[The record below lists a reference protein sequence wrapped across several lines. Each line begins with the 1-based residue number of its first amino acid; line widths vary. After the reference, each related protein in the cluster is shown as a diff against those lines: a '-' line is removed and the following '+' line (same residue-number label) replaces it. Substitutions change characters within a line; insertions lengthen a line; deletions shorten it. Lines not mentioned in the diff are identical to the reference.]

1 MPNPQDIFRLA
12 QQTATQV
19 TASPESWRRFLYTAA
34 HNYHTTYLNQLLIH
48 AQRPDATA
56 CATMQYWNEQAHRKV
71 MYGSKSIIILQRH
84 QGVPTAKRVFSMTD
98 TVLTGDK
105 AAAPWEVTDDIR
117 PLLMQVNSVGSLM
130 NRATEQVISLSDRA
144 NRVMA
149 NSIEDSTLGWSHP
162 EDQRFILQEL
172 AAQSTLYM
180 ICIRLGI
187 PVREEDFPAFR
198 NVTQFDTSRISLC
211 LGGYVQAAAEPLL
224 DELGREVMQ
233 LARDSVA
240 IQAEPVHNTNTQ
252 SPTQTTSREEAVTDD
267 VHERKGLSD
276 SEPELAESQENQPEP
291 VRQDAAGLLGAER
304 AEPVRPDDAGG
315 NAAAELPQ
323 DGAGR
328 TADGGQDAARPDAES
343 ADARP
348 QDEPAGLGADV
359 QQPEAAGGG
368 NDPSDAV
375 RNLTESVPMAES
387 EPSPS
392 AFSLPEFPAE
402 LLPSL
407 LKADTTSRASNADI
421 LSFFSKTP
429 LLIDRLRYIRESY
442 KVVFTELLLEDDT
455 RVGFYKESNGL
466 LVWQGSYLTRS
477 AESHLSWHSV
487 TAAISALVDNHEL
500 IAAIDP
506 KKAVSR
512 DEQLSFDLP
521 ENASRGDE
529 VGTLEVDDIYSEE
542 EQDEK
547 IKAALPTYHY
557 KEPQPD
563 DGSHITEDDVNV
575 IITRGSV
582 FEGGKYRIYN
592 HFQQK
597 KTEKETVAF
606 LKKEYGI
613 GGFSWTFADG
623 GSGFVNFD
631 GKGFSILYDF
641 KDDLRYEKKLKWK
654 DVGKRLEYLVRMDR
668 YLTDAEREKMPAWI
682 SRQAESKPLP
692 PPIPDKKPVCEVGS
706 TVYLEND
713 QRFTVESIGQ
723 FDVHLRNEDFP
734 LVGRAV
740 SREQFQQLLDANPR
754 NGGMVLSEQQ
764 RESLVQEQREQ
775 ALSYIEDYLKDEFE
789 ITEPDFSD
797 LTQIGLGYTT
807 TEDEQHTI
815 QVHADLEHCTI
826 SKFVDDTLYAQ
837 DTYASLEDMN
847 RMALAN
853 LDFDSLMEV
862 DINEIEEQ
870 EPEISADEPEES
882 TFVSQVMQDV
892 DRLAAHEEPAEYDR
906 TNYLAPYE
914 PAMPEGPKAKFAA
927 NVQAIRTLKEI
938 EQRMASGGAP
948 ATKQEQDIL
957 AGYLGWGGL
966 ADAFD
971 PGKDNWHTEY
981 EQLKTLL
988 TEDEYA
994 AARESTLTAFY
1005 TPPAVIHAM
1014 YRALER
1020 IGCVGGNVLEPSM
1033 GVGAF
1038 FGHRHSKF
1046 DTHNA
1051 KLYGVEL
1058 DSLSGRIAQ
1067 QLYQKAK
1074 IQITG
1079 YEKADLPDN
1088 FFDLAIG
1095 NVPFGQYQVSDRRYD
1110 KLHFQIHDYFLAKT
1124 VDKLRVGGIMAFITT
1139 SGTLDKKS
1147 EDVRKYLAARCDL
1160 IGAVRLPNTTFKSNA
1175 GTEVTSDI
1183 LFLQKRGRVLEQDA
1197 PWIHVG
1203 ETENGIPLNQ
1213 YFIDHPEMVCGEM
1226 QMVSGPYGMRSTCVP
1241 NVQGPLA
1248 EQLDAALSNLHAD
1261 YTLVNEQEYA
1271 EEESGTIDADPNV
1284 RNFSYTVKDDVIY
1297 YRENSKMR
1305 VVKGGETALA
1315 RIRALVPLR
1324 DTCRELINAQ
1334 LENFP
1339 DEYIEKLQARL
1350 NDQYDAY
1357 RKKYGLINS
1366 RGTASAFREDSGY
1379 FLLCSLED
1387 LDDEGNFK
1395 GKTDMFTKRTIRPAQ
1410 AVDHVDTAEESL
1422 ALSLSEQGHVDLEY
1436 MSKLTGKTTESIIND
1451 LTGIIFRDP
1460 VKVDAD
1466 GNPIYLP
1473 ADEYLSGNVRE
1484 KLQAAKTV
1492 AANDPQFQV
1501 NVAALEKVQ
1510 PKDLEASEISV
1521 RLGATW
1527 IPAEYVQQFLEE
1539 LLDAPYYTRRMVKV
1553 EFAAYTGSWA
1563 ITNKKFGDGNIKAT
1577 VTYGTNRANA
1587 YLIAENALNLRSTQI
1602 RDKVTAA
1609 DGSVSWVL
1617 NKEATQAA
1625 QEKQRLICE
1634 QFQDWIFKEPERRQ
1648 RLVAIYNEKFNAL
1661 RPREYDGSH
1670 LKFPGMNPEIT
1681 LRPHQLNAIAHVLY
1695 GNNVLLAHEVG
1706 AGKTYE
1712 MVASAMEKKRL
1723 GLCNKTLI
1731 VVPNHLTEQMASEAL
1746 LLYPNAEILV
1756 AKKTDFK
1763 KENRKKFC
1771 ARIATG
1777 NYDIIV
1783 IGHSQ
1788 FEKIPLSAERQN
1800 MYLQRQID
1808 DVIDQI
1814 ALLKSSRAEN
1824 FTIKQMER
1832 TRKQL
1837 KKKLDK
1843 LNDQQRKDDVVT
1855 FEDLGVDSLM
1865 VDEAHYFKNAM
1876 IATKMRNVAGISQT
1890 ESQKSSDM
1898 LMKCMYLDEVTGGH
1912 GIVFATGTPIS
1923 NSMTE
1928 MYVMMRYLQR
1938 GLLEKEGL
1946 LNFDSWASTFGESI
1960 TAIELNPTGTGYRT
1974 KTRFARFYN
1983 LPELMSL
1990 FKMSADIQTA
2000 DMLHL
2005 PVPELVGGKPT
2016 NVVLQPSEVQ
2026 KRMVKGLAD
2035 RAEKVRSGKVQ
2046 PTEDNMLRITNDG
2059 RKLALDQRLMNPLLP
2074 DDPGSK
2080 ANACVDKVYEIWE
2093 KTKEQRSTQMI
2104 FCDLSTPKEDGFDV
2118 YNDVRDKLVAK
2129 GIPKEE
2135 VQFIH
2140 DADTETKKA
2149 ELFGKVRNGTVRVL
2163 MGSTQKMGAGTNVQ
2177 TRLIALHHL
2186 DCPWR
2191 PADIAQRNGRM
2202 VRQGNLNKEV
2212 SIFIYVTESTFDS
2225 YSWQLVENKQ
2235 KFISQIMTSKSPARS
2250 CEDLDEAALTYAE
2263 VKALA
2268 AGNPMIKEK
2277 MDLDIQV
2284 ARLRTL
2290 KAAYTSQ
2297 HYRLEDAV
2305 AVAFPRQIKGTEHR
2319 IRAFEQDI
2327 QTAKEH
2333 QSYDADKKLI
2343 FSIEL
2348 DGKTYDKREDAGKAL
2363 LGLVGAA
2370 VRATKPVPVGH
2381 YAGFEITVEY
2391 KPLEKVFH
2399 AHLVGEATH
2408 TTELGNDAAGN
2419 MIRFQNVVSA
2429 LPQDLNRLHGSLEQL
2444 TKQLTNAEEELKQP
2458 FLQEQE
2464 LSDKSARLAELD
2476 ALLNVGNDAPIIE
2489 GEAEELEEEPE
2500 DALIQS
2506 DDELER

>member
-1 MPNPQDIFRLA
+1 MPNPQDIFQLA

-56 CATMQYWNEQAHRKV
+56 CATMKYWNEQAHRKV

-105 AAAPWEVTDDIR
+105 AAAPWEVTDAIR
-117 PLLMQVNSVGSLM
+117 PLLMQVNSVGSLID
-130 NRATEQVISLSDRA
+130 RATEQVVSLSDRA

-187 PVREEDFPAFR
+187 PVQEEDFPAFQ

-224 DELGREVMQ
+224 DELGHEVMQ

-240 IQAEPVHNTNTQ
+240 IQAEPVHNTDTQ

-267 VHERKGLSD
+267 VHEREGLSD
-276 SEPELAESQENQPEP
+276 SEPEPAESQENQPEP
-291 VRQDAAGLLGAER
+291 VRQNAAGLLGAER

-323 DGAGR
+323 DGAGCA
-328 TADGGQDAARPDAES
+328 ADGGQDAARSDAES

-348 QDEPAGLGADV
+348 QDEPSGLGTDV

-375 RNLTESVPMAES
+375 RSITEEPAAAES

-442 KVVFTELLLEDDT
+442 KVVFTELLLDDDT

-506 KKAVSR
+506 KKAVSQ

-529 VGTLEVDDIYSEE
+529 VGALEVDDIYSEE

-613 GGFSWTFADG
+613 GGFSWTFTDG

-641 KDDLRYEKKLKWK
+641 NDDLRYEKKLKWK

-668 YLTDAEREKMPAWI
+668 YLTDAEREKMPVWI

-692 PPIPDKKPVCEVGS
+692 PPIPDKKPVCEAGS

-723 FDVHLRNEDFP
+723 FDIHLRNEDFP

-740 SREQFQQLLDANPR
+740 SRKQFQQLLDANPR

-789 ITEPDFSD
+789 ITEPDFSN

-815 QVHADLEHCTI
+815 QVNADLEHCTI

-892 DRLAAHEEPAEYDR
+892 DRLAAREKPAEYDR

-914 PAMPEGPKAKFAA
+914 PAIPEGAKAKFVA

-948 ATKQEQDIL
+948 ATEQEQDIL
-957 AGYLGWGGL
+957 ASYLGWGGL

-1014 YRALER
+1014 YRALEH

-1147 EDVRKYLAARCDL
+1147 EDVRQYLAARCDL

-1241 NVQGPLA
+1241 NEQSPLA
-1248 EQLDAALSNLHAD
+1248 EQLDAALSTLHAE
-1261 YTLVNEQEYA
+1261 YTLVDEQEYA

-1324 DTCRELINAQ
+1324 DTCRELIDAQ

-1339 DEYIEKLQARL
+1339 DEYIQKLQARL

-1387 LDDEGNFK
+1387 LDDEGNFN

-1410 AVDHVDTAEESL
+1410 AVNHVDTAEESL
-1422 ALSLSEQGHVDLEY
+1422 ALSLSEQGHVDLGY
-1436 MSKLTGKTTESIIND
+1436 MSKLTGKTTETVIND
-1451 LTGIIFRDP
+1451 LTGVIFRDP
-1460 VKVDAD
+1460 VKVDTD

-1484 KLQAAKTV
+1484 KLQAAKAV
-1492 AANDPQFQV
+1492 ATNDPQFQV

-1625 QEKQRLICE
+1625 QEKQRQICE

-1723 GLCNKTLI
+1723 GLCSKTLI

-1788 FEKIPLSAERQN
+1788 FEKIPLSAERQH

-2297 HYRLEDAV
+2297 HYRLEDAI

-2333 QSYDADKKLI
+2333 QFYDADKKLI

>member
-1 MPNPQDIFRLA
+1 MPNPQDIFQLA

-19 TASPESWRRFLYTAA
+19 TASPENWRRFLYTAA

-56 CATMQYWNEQAHRKV
+56 CATMKYWNEQAHRKV

-105 AAAPWEVTDDIR
+105 AAAPWEVTDAIR

-130 NRATEQVISLSDRA
+130 DRATEQVVSLSDRA
-144 NRVMA
+144 NRVLA
-149 NSIEDSTLGWSHP
+149 TSIEDSALNWSHP
-162 EDQRFILQEL
+162 EDQRFILQEV

-180 ICIRLGI
+180 VCIRLGI

-224 DELGREVMQ
+224 DELGHEVMQ

-240 IQAEPVHNTNTQ
+240 IQAEPVHNTDTQ

-267 VHERKGLSD
+267 VHEREGLSD
-276 SEPELAESQENQPEP
+276 SEPELAEDQENQPEP

-328 TADGGQDAARPDAES
+328 TAAGGQDAARLDAES

-348 QDEPAGLGADV
+348 QDKPAGLGADV
-359 QQPEAAGGG
+359 QQPEATGGG

-375 RNLTESVPMAES
+375 RSITEEPAAAES
-387 EPSPS
+387 EESPS

-466 LVWQGSYLTRS
+466 LVWRGSYLTRS

-506 KKAVSR
+506 KKAVSQ

-529 VGTLEVDDIYSEE
+529 VGALEVDDIYSEE

-613 GGFSWTFADG
+613 GGFCWTFADG

-641 KDDLRYEKKLKWK
+641 KNDLRYEKKLKWK
-654 DVGKRLEYLVRMDR
+654 EVGKRLEYLVRMDR

-682 SRQAESKPLP
+682 NRQTESKPLL
-692 PPIPDKKPVCEVGS
+692 PPIPDQKPVCKVGS

-740 SREQFQQLLDANPR
+740 SREQFQQLLDANHR

-870 EPEISADEPEES
+870 EPEISADEPVES
-882 TFVSQVMQDV
+882 TFVSQVMEDV
-892 DRLAAHEEPAEYDR
+892 DRLAAREEPAEYDR

-914 PAMPEGPKAKFAA
+914 PAIPEGPKAKFAA

-948 ATKQEQDIL
+948 ASEEEQDIL

-1014 YRALER
+1014 YRALEH

-1147 EDVRKYLAARCDL
+1147 EEVRKYLAARCDL

-1241 NVQGPLA
+1241 NEQSPLA
-1248 EQLDAALSNLHAD
+1248 EQLDAALSTLHAE
-1261 YTLVNEQEYA
+1261 YTLVDEQEYA

-1324 DTCRELINAQ
+1324 DTCRELIDAQ

-1422 ALSLSEQGHVDLEY
+1422 ALSLSEQGHVDLGY
-1436 MSKLTGKTTESIIND
+1436 MSKLTGRTTEAIIND

-1460 VKVDAD
+1460 VKVDTD

-1484 KLQAAKTV
+1484 KLQAAKAV
-1492 AANDPQFQV
+1492 AANDPQFQI

-1539 LLDAPYYTRRMVKV
+1539 LLDAPYYTRRVVKV

-1625 QEKQRLICE
+1625 QEKQRQICE

-1788 FEKIPLSAERQN
+1788 FEKIPLSAERQQ
-1800 MYLQRQID
+1800 MYLQKQID

-2005 PVPELVGGKPT
+2005 PVPELVGGKPS

-2118 YNDVRDKLVAK
+2118 YNDVRNKLLAK

-2297 HYRLEDAV
+2297 HYRLEDAI

-2348 DGKTYDKREDAGKAL
+2348 DGKIYDKREDAGKAL